1 MGIFA
6 WFFEYGLDGVYDGF
20 CVLVV
25 EVLGVY
31 LELVSG
37 VFEEEAGP

>member
-1 MGIFA
+1 MGFMKN
-6 WFFEYGLDGVYDGF
+6 GGDGVYDGF